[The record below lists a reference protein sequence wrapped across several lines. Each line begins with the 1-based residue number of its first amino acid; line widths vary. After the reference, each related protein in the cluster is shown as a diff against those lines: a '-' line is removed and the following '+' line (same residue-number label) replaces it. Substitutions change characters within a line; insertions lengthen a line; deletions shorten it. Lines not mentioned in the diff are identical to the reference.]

1 MSRRAPDSVNTIR
14 FELQEHERQLL
25 NSYLTSQSINGY
37 AEAIDKL
44 SSFENLYIIVT
55 VIELLTGKEILP
67 GTPNDVYYIIDA
79 IRNFDFSDTF
89 EGIVGEGI
97 DIAKFLNSL
106 FKGEGIPYIPGV

>member
-1 MSRRAPDSVNTIR
+1 MGRRAPDTVNTIR
-14 FELQEHERQLL
+14 FELQEHERKVLD
-25 NSYLTSQSINGY
+25 SYLTAQSINGY

-97 DIAKFLNSL
+97 DVAKFINSL
-106 FKGEGIPYIPGV
+106 FRGEGIPYIPGV